1 MRNMFGT
8 LAADKRMDAME
19 REIPS
24 QRDDTR
30 FVKRQF
36 DRTCLA
42 TALSRPVLD
51 AGGGVKCEFATHS

>member
-8 LAADKRMDAME
+8 LATDKRMDAME

-24 QRDDTR
+24 QRDNTR

-36 DRTCLA
+36 DRTPLASDVQCLRR
-42 TALSRPVLD
+42 TD
-51 AGGGVKCEFATHS
+51 NMN